1 MRNTILAL
9 VTVAS
14 LTFAAPAFAAGEC
27 YPCLGSSS
35 SQGAVGSPPPHG
47 SFYRTMYESS
57 YQVPPGHVR
66 HARSYHS
73 GYRYHG

>member
-9 VTVAS
+9 VTVGS

-27 YPCLGSSS
+27 YPCLGSSPI
-35 SQGAVGSPPPHG
+35 QGAIGTPPPH
-47 SFYRTMYESS
+47 ESS
-57 YQVPPGHVR
+57 YQVPPGHIR